1 MRRTI
6 YLPDELGERVEEYLR
21 DHPDRSLSSLVQE
34 ALAERLAPPDPQGIL
49 ELAGLIPTAATTARE
64 HGEDRHIRRER

>member
-21 DHPDRSLSSLVQE
+21 DHPDRSLSSLVQA
-34 ALAERLAPPDPQGIL
+34 ALAEQLAPTDPQGIL
-49 ELAGLIPTAATTARE
+49 ELAGLVPTASTPARE
-64 HGEDRHIRRER
+64 HAEDRHMRRER